1 MGGVCSKSKGWS
13 GFAFVFVS
21 ISLDV
26 AGTAST
32 IQREFEGFGPSKEPQ
47 NGSSVTG
54 SSLLKG
60 SVTSGFVK
68 L

>member
-1 MGGVCSKSKGWS
+1 L
-13 GFAFVFVS
+13 F
-21 ISLDV
+21 SLDV

-32 IQREFEGFGPSKEPQ
+32 IQREFEGSGPSKEPQ
-47 NGSSVTG
+47 NGSSITG
-54 SSLLKG
+54 SSLVRG